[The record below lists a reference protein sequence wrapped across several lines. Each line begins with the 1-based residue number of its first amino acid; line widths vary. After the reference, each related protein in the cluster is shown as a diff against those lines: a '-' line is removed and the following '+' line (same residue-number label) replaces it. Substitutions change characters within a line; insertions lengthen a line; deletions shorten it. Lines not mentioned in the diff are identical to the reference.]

1 MLCSIC
7 QEIIQTKKAALLDEN
22 ETTLC
27 AHHPTG
33 QSLQNAAEEE
43 CHICSLVWNRL
54 APSQQSYLL
63 ELNVDEPI
71 TTLFMTTP
79 QALDMPTTL
88 FGLESLMLCVQFE
101 AGKDIWKLPRGAGER
116 TNMFVFQPSGGT
128 E

>member
-7 QEIIQTKKAALLDEN
+7 QEIIQTQNAALLEEN

-27 AHHPTG
+27 THHSTG
-33 QSLQNAAEEE
+33 QSLQNAAKEE

-71 TTLFMTTP
+71 TIILMTNP
-79 QALDMPTTL
+79 QALGLPTTL
-88 FGLESLMLCVQFE
+88 FGLESLILCVQFE
-101 AGKDIWKLPRGAGER
+101 VGKDIWKLPGGARER
-116 TNMFVFQPSGGT
+116 TNMFVFQPSEGT